1 MDAKLLAQWS
11 INVVTV
17 VFIILQLL
25 RSIILRKGFSN
36 ETIKMYS
43 LVFSFCVVFNLIL
56 SDALPVSILANALF
70 AIVGF
75 AVGNKVVPSEPKKG
89 DDAE

>member
-11 INVVTV
+11 INVITT
-17 VFIILQLL
+17 VFITLQLL
-25 RSIILRKGFSN
+25 RSIILKKGFSN

-43 LVFSFCVVFNLIL
+43 LVFSFCVISNLIL

-75 AVGNKVVPSEPKKG
+75 AVGNKIAPSEPKKG
-89 DDAE
+89 NDTE